1 MSPCG
6 PTLEEQLSSIM
17 DVLAKGAVSEISQL
31 FLEGSATI
39 RLQLTRSMK
48 ENQALRRRMKVM
60 KSKMFSLRLQ
70 TRSYA
75 SCAARHFAL
84 ARAIVCKPQ
93 TKPLGNEDCDD
104 CGDRS
109 TQRGAP
115 SDGLHVDA
123 PGSSH
128 MSSHSEELRILSVHG
143 KGEGPLALHS
153 HDDLFTASE
162 PEALSSLS
170 TEHGVVKSLERGEQL
185 VPREELTGQQQTP
198 DTILIKD
205 EEDIGGGMP
214 AVEDCDDFGDRRT
227 QRDTTSESLYAPGSS
242 HISSHSEKLRILSV
256 HGKGEGP
263 LVLDGH
269 DTLFTASRRE
279 ALNSLSADLN
289 VVKSLERGE
298 QLVHREELTVQQQ
311 TPDTILIKDEEDI
324 GGGMPA
330 VEDCDDCGD
339 RSTQRGPTSDGLHVD
354 APGSSHMS
362 SHSEELRILS
372 VHGKGEGPLALH
384 GHDAL
389 FTASKQEAPS
399 SLSTEHRVVKS
410 LERGERLVHCEELT
424 VQQTTDTILIK
435 DEEDIGG
442 GMPAVEDCVD
452 FGDCSTQHDAT
463 LNSLHVDASGSSHMS
478 SHNGELRILSVYGKG
493 EEPLAVD
500 GHDNLF
506 TAFEPEALSLLS
518 AERSVAKSLERGEQ
532 LVHRE
537 ELTGHRGS
545 GKDRPG
551 VLSVEGFPENTN
563 MTIHM
568 RTHTGEKPYGC
579 DQCTKRFQMK
589 GSLKIHLRTHSGEK
603 PYSCEQCVKRFN
615 QSSDLKVHMWTHS
628 REKPYRCDQCVK
640 SFTKSSNLKIHM
652 RTHSGEKPYRCD
664 QCMKSFGRCSSLKC
678 HMRTH
683 SREKPYRCDH
693 CVRCFSHSSDLKIHM
708 KTHSGEKR
716 YRCDQC
722 MKCFGQSSHLKNHM
736 RIHSG
741 EKPYRCDQCVKS
753 FSQSSSLKSHL
764 RTHSG
769 EKPYRCNQCVKR
781 FSHSSDLK
789 IHMRTHSGEKP
800 YRCDQCMKCFGQS
813 SHLKSHMRTHSGEKP

>member
-6 PTLEEQLSSIM
+6 PTLEAQLSSIM
-17 DVLAKGAVSEISQL
+17 DILAKAAVSEISQL
-31 FLEGSATI
+31 FSEGSATL
-39 RLQLTRSMK
+39 RLQITRSLK
-48 ENQALRRRMKVM
+48 ENQALRKRMKGM
-60 KSKMFSLRLQ
+60 RSELFSLRLQ
-70 TRSYA
+70 TRSNA
-75 SCAARHFAL
+75 SCAASRFTL
-84 ARAIVCKPQ
+84 ARANICKPQ
-93 TKPLGNEDCDD
+93 TKPQGDEHCD
-104 CGDRS
+104 
-109 TQRGAP
+109 
-115 SDGLHVDA
+115 V
-123 PGSSH
+123 
-128 MSSHSEELRILSVHG
+128 
-143 KGEGPLALHS
+143 
-153 HDDLFTASE
+153 
-162 PEALSSLS
+162 
-170 TEHGVVKSLERGEQL
+170 
-185 VPREELTGQQQTP
+185 
-198 DTILIKD
+198 
-205 EEDIGGGMP
+205 
-214 AVEDCDDFGDRRT
+214 FGDHST

-242 HISSHSEKLRILSV
+242 HMSSHSDELRILSV
-256 HGKGEGP
+256 YGKGEGP
-263 LVLDGH
+263 LALDGY
-269 DTLFTASRRE
+269 DTLFTASKRE
-279 ALNSLSADLN
+279 ALNSLSADHRG
-289 VVKSLERGE
+289 VKGLECGE
-298 QLVHREELTVQQQ
+298 QLVRH
-311 TPDTILIKDEEDI
+311 
-324 GGGMPA
+324 
-330 VEDCDDCGD
+330 
-339 RSTQRGPTSDGLHVD
+339 
-354 APGSSHMS
+354 
-362 SHSEELRILS
+362 
-372 VHGKGEGPLALH
+372 
-384 GHDAL
+384 
-389 FTASKQEAPS
+389 
-399 SLSTEHRVVKS
+399 
-410 LERGERLVHCEELT
+410 EELT

-435 DEEDIGG
+435 DEEDIDG

-506 TAFEPEALSLLS
+506 TAFEPEALSSLS
-518 AERSVAKSLERGEQ
+518 AEGSVAKSLERGEQ

-545 GKDRPG
+545 DKDRPG

-579 DQCTKRFQMK
+579 NQCTKRFQMK
-589 GSLKIHLRTHSGEK
+589 GSLTIHLRTHSGEK

-683 SREKPYRCDH
+683 IREKPYRCDH

-708 KTHSGEKR
+708 RTHSGEKR

-769 EKPYRCNQCVKR
+769 EKPYRCDQCVKR
-781 FSHSSDLK
+781 FSQSSDLK

-813 SHLKSHMRTHSGEKP
+813 SHLKSHMGTHSGEKP

>member
-298 QLVHREELTVQQQ
+298 QLVHREELTVQQ
-311 TPDTILIKDEEDI
+311 TPDTILTKDEEDI

-330 VEDCDDCGD
+330 VEHCDVFGN
-339 RSTQRGPTSDGLHVD
+339 RSTPRDTTSESLY

-372 VHGKGEGPLALH
+372 VYGKGEGPLALD
-384 GHDAL
+384 GYDTL
-389 FTASKQEAPS
+389 FTASKREAKN
-399 SLSTEHRVVKS
+399 SLSADHSVDKG
-410 LERGERLVHCEELT
+410 LECGEQLVRHEELT
-424 VQQTTDTILIK
+424 VQQQTTDTILIK